1 MNSRRFGLA
10 IIILAASLFAQSSN
24 TLAEKEAVS
33 ENAEVRKTAVN
44 RDDEVV
50 CRMVKATGSNIK
62 RKVCKTR
69 SQRAA
74 DVTKSQQTMDE
85 MRRSTRAI
93 GN

>member
-10 IIILAASLFAQSSN
+10 IIILAISLFAQSNN

>member
-1 MNSRRFGLA
+1 M
-10 IIILAASLFAQSSN
+10 
-24 TLAEKEAVS
+24 AEKEAVS

>member
-1 MNSRRFGLA
+1 MNSRRIGLA
-10 IIILAASLFAQSSN
+10 ITIVAISLFAQSSN
-24 TLAEKEAVS
+24 TVAEKEAVS
-33 ENAEVRKTAVN
+33 EKAEVQKAAVN